1 LYQRN
6 NTYINE
12 LKCEIFPSGAK
23 IGDAFLFRVT
33 AYNIQGS
40 VTSVA
45 SAKMYLASVPSKPKS
60 APVSDATITSG
71 SQIKVDYEVIGEDG
85 GLPLLSYELQMSAP
99 TLDNF
104 VSLAGRETFTLTTFF
119 VVSLGVEKGAEY
131 AFRYRGINQVGAGD
145 WSDLVIVRAASVP
158 AAPPKPVYL
167 SSTSTTITLQLFETA
182 DNGGSKITGYTLE
195 RDAGDLASQID
206 IQAL

>member
-1 LYQRN
+1 
-6 NTYINE
+6 
-12 LKCEIFPSGAK
+12 
-23 IGDAFLFRVT
+23 
-33 AYNIQGS
+33 
-40 VTSVA
+40 
-45 SAKMYLASVPSKPKS
+45 MYLASVPSKPKT

-71 SQIKVDYEVIGEDG
+71 SQIKVDYEVIEEDG

-119 VVSLGVEKGAEY
+119 VVSVGVEKGAEY

-167 SSTSTTITLQLFETA
+167 SSTSTSITLQLYETA

-206 IQAL
+206 I